1 MPKPPKTAPRK
12 LPTQARARDTVEAI
26 IQATTYILT
35 RSGFELL
42 TTNHVAERAG
52 VNIATLYQY
61 FPNKE
66 SLLVE
71 VMRRHVTATR
81 AAGLL
86 ALRKQRGRSL
96 RARLRAQIEAI
107 IAAHRVA
114 PELHRVLTEQASR
127 LGLPRMHTDSDAE
140 LDAERESWLAR
151 GSFADRELSLWI
163 AQTTI
168 HAVVH
173 LACSERPDALNEPR
187 FVDELSLLL
196 ARYLK
201 R

>member
-1 MPKPPKTAPRK
+1 MAKARKTSPRK
-12 LPTQARARDTVEAI
+12 QPTQARSRETVEAI

-71 VMRRHVTATR
+71 VMRRHVAATR
-81 AAGLL
+81 AA
-86 ALRKQRGRSL
+86 ALEAMQKQRGNSL
-96 RARLRAQIEAI
+96 RERLRAHVEAM

-127 LGLPRMHTDSDAE
+127 LGLPRLHTDSDAE
-140 LDAERESWLAR
+140 LDAERERWLAQDT
-151 GSFADRELSLWI
+151 FADAGLSLWI
-163 AQTTI
+163 AETSV

-173 LACSERPDALNEPR
+173 MACVERPDALQNPL